1 MSVGL
6 PKYVTKDYVKSKD
19 ITNQT
24 FYTKGILSSSFKRA
38 WNSGYTGKGIIVAVI
53 DTGIDT
59 THPDLKGKVINSVNF
74 TNEPLSQSHGTH
86 VAGTI
91 AANGWL
97 KGGAYDCQLIDIK
110 ALGANGGTIATIIKA
125 IRYAV
130 DNGATI
136 INMSI
141 GTTSLTQSDI
151 DQMNAVIN
159 YAWSKGVLC
168 VAASGNDGTSVG
180 TLDPY
185 SYPAAI
191 DKVYS
196 VAACIVG
203 ENLNQIQLSSFS
215 NENNKV
221 DISACGQDVLS
232 SVIGG
237 KYAVFSGTS
246 MATPHVTAMAS
257 ILAQYLK
264 NKYPKVTGSLFCEQL
279 TASLTSN
286 AVTMNVTKKFTAKGK
301 NLLKVKTVDISY
313 GNGFIRYKPEQGGP
327 DTQDGT
333 KVYNQS
339 TFLGYNKAN

>member
-1 MSVGL
+1 MSVEL
-6 PKYVTKDYVKSKD
+6 PKYVTKDYIKSKD

-24 FYTKGILSSSFKRA
+24 FYTKGILSSAFKRA
-38 WNSGYTGKGIIVAVI
+38 WNAGYTGKGIIVAVI
-53 DTGIDT
+53 DTGIDNV
-59 THPDLKGKVINSVNF
+59 HPDLKGKVINSINF

-110 ALGANGGTIATIIKA
+110 ALATNGGTIANIVKA

-130 DNGATI
+130 DYGATV
-136 INMSI
+136 INMSL
-141 GTTSLTQSDI
+141 GTTRLPQSDI
-151 DQMNAVIN
+151 DQMNAAIN

-180 TLDPY
+180 TPDPY

-203 ENLNQIQLSSFS
+203 EDLNQIQLSYFS

-221 DISACGQDVLS
+221 DIAACGQDVLS

-237 KYAVFSGTS
+237 KYAIFSGTS
-246 MATPHVTAMAS
+246 MATPHVTAMAA
-257 ILAQYLK
+257 ILAQYSK
-264 NKYPKVTGSLFCEQL
+264 AKYPKVTGALFCEQL
-279 TASLTSN
+279 TSALTSN
-286 AVTMNVTKKFTAKGK
+286 ALTMNTIKTFSAKGK
-301 NLLKVKTVDISY
+301 SFLKVKTVNSSY
-313 GNGFIRYKPEQGGP
+313 GNGFIRYQPNQGP
-327 DTQDGT
+327 DAQDGT